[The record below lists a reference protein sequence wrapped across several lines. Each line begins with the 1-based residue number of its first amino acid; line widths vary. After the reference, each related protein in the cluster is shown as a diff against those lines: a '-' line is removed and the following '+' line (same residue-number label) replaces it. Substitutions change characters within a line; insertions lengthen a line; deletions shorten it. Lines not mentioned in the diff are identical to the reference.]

1 MKPLIHGFVYGIIDC
16 LLVLEPDLHFCRMDI
31 HIHFFSRHGDHKD
44 HKGILMLHGKI
55 LVGVFDSLR
64 YNVIF
69 NISAVDKIVFKVPV
83 SAGDDR
89 LSEKT
94 GDLYPFRLEADLQ
107 QVGRNL
113 PAVNVIDHIS

>member
-1 MKPLIHGFVYGIIDC
+1 
-16 LLVLEPDLHFCRMDI
+16 
-31 HIHFFSRHGDHKD
+31 
-44 HKGILMLHGKI
+44 MLHGKI
-55 LVGVFDSLR
+55 LVGVFNSLR
-64 YNVIF
+64 YNMIF

-94 GDLYPFRLEADLQ
+94 GDLYPFRLEAGLQ